1 MPQIDLPDNL
11 LAMICYVLSVEA
23 NRLER
28 IALAG
33 KKAASARSKLRDVN
47 EALAR
52 MREAMREE

>member
-1 MPQIDLPDNL
+1 MTVDLHESNV
-11 LAMICYVLSVEA
+11 AVICYVLSVEA

-33 KKAASARSKLRDVN
+33 KKAATARAKLRHVN

-52 MREAMREE
+52 MREAMRDE

>member
-1 MPQIDLPDNL
+1 VNVDLHESHV
-11 LAMICYVLSVEA
+11 ACICYVLSVEA